1 MSRSGTAFASTRSS
15 VPKSNLTAVREEENI
30 DVPKVHDLVVLLDR
44 IEDTVHELGLSRSE
58 LARLSTF
65 GVAARYSG
73 MDADPEASREAM
85 DPAASVRRAVRKGLG
100 SE

>member
-1 MSRSGTAFASTRSS
+1 MNVS
-15 VPKSNLTAVREEENI
+15 REEENI
-30 DVPKVHDLVVLLDR
+30 DAPKVHDLVVLLDR
-44 IEDTVHELGLSRSE
+44 MEDTAHELELSRSA

-65 GVAARYSG
+65 GVATRYPG

-85 DPAASVRRAVRKGLG
+85 DPTASVRRAVREGLG

>member
-1 MSRSGTAFASTRSS
+1 MNVSREDIDHVVGQIVERFAPSAFYC
-15 VPKSNLTAVREEENI
+15 LVR
-30 DVPKVHDLVVLLDR
+30 
-44 IEDTVHELGLSRSE
+44 ELGLSRSE

-65 GVAARYSG
+65 GVATRYPG

-85 DPAASVRRAVRKGLG
+85 DTAASVRRAVREGLG